1 MAKPAT
7 AHACGL
13 IGHAI
18 GDSERSREPR
28 CEKWM
33 AGIGPV
39 AWRMASEWDGAPGSS
54 GAAVPRGKRTAAW
67 QPGRRFYAKPAVPAR
82 TPGRIVQGEGCGWS
96 GRGVRGDGG
105 KVAEGPAALPPATH
119 VPRHRPAAGA
129 SSFTSRQGV
138 AQQAT
143 RGGLRFRTA
152 GPIGEL
158 RPGRLYRPAALW
170 TSACLLARAPDGK
183 ASPTFRASVRRC
195 QSAGASPPKALA
207 TLAGPSCCP
216 LVRSKGGGGRPWR
229 SPGDM
234 STRGWHGGPSR
245 DLSAALSLPS
255 FRKGTHSK
263 RFE

>member
-1 MAKPAT
+1 MAKPAE
-7 AHACGL
+7 ARACGL

-82 TPGRIVQGEGCGWS
+82 TPGRIVQG
-96 GRGVRGDGG
+96 D
-105 KVAEGPAALPPATH
+105 GPAGFSGGVAGWRKGGCKARCATPCHSCPPAPACGRRLLLYFASGGSAAGHPRWPALPNSGANW
-119 VPRHRPAAGA
+119 RAASWPLV
-129 SSFTSRQGV
+129 SS
-138 AQQAT
+138 
-143 RGGLRFRTA
+143 RG
-152 GPIGEL
+152 PV
-158 RPGRLYRPAALW
+158 
-170 TSACLLARAPDGK
+170 TSACCWHARRMARP
-183 ASPTFRASVRRC
+183 ARRFRASVRRC

-216 LVRSKGGGGRPWR
+216 LVRSKRGGGRPWR